1 MEQTLELA
9 IQGYFSQVAKLNG
22 VASALRAFNIAPTV
36 QQTLEKNLQSK
47 SEFLKYINFR
57 GVKNLEGKKL
67 TVGAG
72 STIAGNT
79 DTSVPGTTR
88 TPRSVHELDD
98 KGYKCRKNNFDT
110 MITYE
115 DLDNWSEF
123 DEFQMMVRDVI
134 LEAQAQDRL
143 IIGWNGKSYAAT
155 SDRVANPMLEDVNIG
170 WLENIRQDAPL
181 RHFTEV
187 VESSNVINVYEGGD
201 YENIDALVMDAVET
215 YVDERHREN
224 TKLVA
229 IMGRGILHQKYFEIV
244 NQNQPNSEK
253 LSGDMIISKKTVGG
267 LPAWRVPF
275 FPANTI
281 LITTSDNLSIYYQN
295 GGRRRHLKDVPEA
308 DRIENYESSNDA
320 YVVQDYSKCC
330 LIENIN
336 TTAPA
341 LPVV

>member
-1 MEQTLELA
+1 MTDQALEQS
-9 IQGYFSQVAKLNG
+9 IQGYFSQVAKLNK
-22 VASALRAFNIAPTV
+22 VASAVRSFTVAPSV
-36 QQTLEKNLQSK
+36 QQTLEKNLQQK
-47 SEFLKYINFR
+47 SQFLKYINFR

-79 DTSVPGTTR
+79 DTSQPGATR
-88 TPRSVHELDD
+88 KPRSVHELDD

-123 DEFQMMVRDVI
+123 DGFQKMVRDVI

-143 IIGWNGKSYAAT
+143 IIGWNGTSYAAT
-155 SDRVANPMLEDVNIG
+155 SDRDNNAMLQDVNIG
-170 WLENIRQDAPL
+170 WLENIRLDAPV

-187 VESSNVINVYEGGD
+187 VESSNTINVYEGGD
-201 YENIDALVMDAVET
+201 YENIDALVMDAIEN
-215 YVDERHREN
+215 YVDERHRDN

-229 IMGRGILHQKYFEIV
+229 IMGRGILHNKYFEIV

-253 LSGDMIISKKTVGG
+253 LAGDMIISKKTVGG
-267 LPAWRVPF
+267 VPAWRVPF

-320 YVVQDYSKCC
+320 YVVQDYTKCC

-336 TTAPA
+336 TTAPT
-341 LPVV
+341 V